1 MAALYYRY
9 RTDVP
14 QPARLAGSAGKYLS
28 CAFQN
33 LIHRKNA
40 LSYDDFVKKHLT
52 QTRLYRTLEELKED
66 PPEEDVYIAG
76 SDQIW
81 NPKVLGR
88 DLDRA
93 YFLDF
98 GPDTVRKIAYA
109 ASTGEAPDETERK
122 AIIKNCSSLSAIS
135 LREDCEGLTEYA
147 NGKSHV
153 CLDPTLLLRAEDYRE
168 IRISFLH
175 KKCRNCGHGFL
186 PRGCFFY
193 SLS

>member
-1 MAALYYRY
+1 M
-9 RTDVP
+9 
-14 QPARLAGSAGKYLS
+14 
-28 CAFQN
+28 
-33 LIHRKNA
+33 
-40 LSYDDFVKKHLT
+40 KKHLT

-66 PPEEDVYIAG
+66 PPEEDVCIAG

-109 ASTGEAPDETERK
+109 AGTGEVPDETERK

-147 NGKSHV
+147 NGKGHV